1 MARKSTKTG
10 SALSGFSIESIQE
23 FFRSPPSTYLGKE
36 VAVCYILHTLLD
48 RDSYGTELMDQLEEK
63 LPTYRLSD
71 TVLYAGLSFLEK
83 EGIIVPYW
91 KNEEG
96 RGRPRR
102 MWRLVAQWREEAQA
116 LANFWNEQK
125 QRDGG
130 SQCLT

>member
-23 FFRSPPSTYLGKE
+23 FFRSPPPTYLGKE
-36 VAVCYILHTLLD
+36 QAVCYILHTLLGKN
-48 RDSYGTELMDQLEEK
+48 SYGTELMDRLEKE

-71 TVLYAGLSFLEK
+71 TVLYAALTFLER
-83 EGIIVPYW
+83 EGVIVPYW

-102 MWRLVAQWREEAQA
+102 MWRLEIQWRDEAQV
-116 LANFWNEQK
+116 LANFWSK
-125 QRDGG
+125 QSSKERN
-130 SQCLT
+130 